1 MGTEGKFLNL
11 IKGNHTQNFT
21 SNIILSERLSAFLQR
36 LGTRQY
42 CLILLLLFNIAL
54 EVLRLDDDHDHDH
67 DGGDSGDNNKLRA
80 TKLEKKK
87 YKTVLFIDDVVL
99 FVENLKKVH
108 TYKIY

>member
-21 SNIILSERLSAFLQR
+21 SNIILSERLSAFLLR
-36 LGTRQY
+36 VGTRQY

-54 EVLRLDDDHDHDH
+54 EVLRLDEDYDH
-67 DGGDSGDNNKLRA
+67 DGGGSGDNNKLRA
-80 TKLEKKK
+80 TILEKKK
-87 YKTVLFIDDVVL
+87 YKTVLFIDDIVL
-99 FVENLKKVH
+99 FVENLKKIH

>member
-21 SNIILSERLSAFLQR
+21 SNIILSERLSAFLLR
-36 LGTRQY
+36 VGTRQY

-54 EVLRLDDDHDHDH
+54 EVLRLDEDYDH
-67 DGGDSGDNNKLRA
+67 DGGGSGDNNKLRA

-87 YKTVLFIDDVVL
+87 YKTVLFTDDIVL
-99 FVENLKKVH
+99 FVENLKKIH